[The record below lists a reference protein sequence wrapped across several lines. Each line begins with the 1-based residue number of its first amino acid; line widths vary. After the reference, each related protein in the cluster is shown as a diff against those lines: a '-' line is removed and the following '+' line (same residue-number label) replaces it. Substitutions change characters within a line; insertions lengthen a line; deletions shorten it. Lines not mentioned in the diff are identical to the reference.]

1 MRLTDDMYPSRIL
14 YEIVNDNLGKSK
26 DYTYII
32 LGDGPR
38 TGKTWLREAL
48 QRNGFNAFEI
58 SEDIISLVT
67 YRDKRNHCRVIEYP
81 SKQVVIVLNKNLRDF
96 TPL

>member
-1 MRLTDDMYPSRIL
+1 MYLTDDMEPSRIL
-14 YEIVNDNLGKSK
+14 HTIENDPLGKSK

-48 QRNGFNAFEI
+48 QRKGFNACEI
-58 SEDIISLVT
+58 SEEIRGLVT
-67 YRDKRNHCRVIEYP
+67 YQDKRNHCKIVEYP
-81 SKQVVIVLNKNLRDF
+81 CKQVVIVLNKNLREII
-96 TPL
+96 